1 MQVLAKSWPHCLLVC
16 GNLVGC
22 TIVVQM
28 LLNGAILHENGASH
42 PNITVDS
49 EHQGVK
55 RGILLN
61 RCFDA
66 KNGAL
71 PAEHLLNFRAQMRVF
86 RCDRE
91 VSNAN
96 KTKENRSVRRG
107 QGELANRRIQP
118 LCHLSAAYRAESSA
132 NGLPV
137 QRSSPDESREY
148 STKAV
153 QVEGQNAPEAAKAEV

>member
-1 MQVLAKSWPHCLLVC
+1 MPKHAGPVQILASSSVGC
-16 GNLVGC
+16 GSLVGC

-42 PNITVDS
+42 PNITLDS

-71 PAEHLLNFRAQMRVF
+71 PAEHLLNFRPQMRVF
-86 RCDRE
+86 RCDCE
-91 VSNAN
+91 LSNAN
-96 KTKENRSVRRG
+96 KTKENRSVRTG

-118 LCHLSAAYRAESSA
+118 LCHLSAVY
-132 NGLPV
+132 
-137 QRSSPDESREY
+137 Q
-148 STKAV
+148 
-153 QVEGQNAPEAAKAEV
+153 QVPLRKRLSERTARRIAKV